1 MSHIRKAIL
10 FACSIAT
17 GTALT
22 GTAFSGTA
30 HADDP
35 AVLKRLAS
43 NGGFKGN
50 HGKQLVAKVNQRLAR
65 AADMPPTMI
74 DPVRV
79 AVNQAMLGT
88 PSAADQISAAKV
100 RLKLYAGLNVSML
113 EAMFAPKRGAIATC
127 VRDVSMTSKECAA
140 LIAAAG
146 KTSVAKAKK
155 KAAGPAAPPVM
166 VAATAPVPAASATAQ
181 ASSGSRFGSRFSSGY
196 QPPAAQASV
205 AQAPVAQ
212 APVTQAAR
220 AQPQAVAQA
229 PQQARYAPARAPA
242 VAAAPAPAYIAS
254 ASPQPAAS
262 AGFAGGDA
270 ARKEAYK
277 AQREAYM
284 ARQRQQFEER
294 RAKLQGAQLAMNDTS
309 PKPAAAA
316 PVQEAAP
323 AKAEAAPE
331 TPLDADMKAAVGDAP
346 SGAAVPAG
354 SKAGLDGEFLDGLL
368 DDPLGGTGKAK
379 KK

>member
-1 MSHIRKAIL
+1 MTHIRKAIL
-10 FACSIAT
+10 FACSIVT
-17 GTALT
+17 GTAAL
-22 GTAFSGTA
+22 SGGIA
-30 HADDP
+30 RAEDQ

-65 AADMPPTMI
+65 AADMPPTMA

-88 PSAADQISAAKV
+88 PSANDQISAAKV
-100 RLKLYAGLNVSML
+100 RLKLYAGLNVAML
-113 EAMFAPKRGAIATC
+113 EAMFTPKRGAIATC
-127 VRDVSMTSKECAA
+127 VRDVSVSAKECAA
-140 LIAAAG
+140 LVAAAG

-155 KAAGPAAPPVM
+155 KAAGPAAPRVE
-166 VAATAPVPAASATAQ
+166 VATTAPVPAASSSAQ

-196 QPPAAQASV
+196 QAPAQ
-205 AQAPVAQ
+205 QAPVAQ
-212 APVTQAAR
+212 APVQQAQPAR
-220 AQPQAVAQA
+220 APAAQPQAQ
-229 PQQARYAPARAPA
+229 PRYAAAPAPA

-270 ARKEAYK
+270 GRKEAYK

-294 RAKLQGAQLAMNDTS
+294 RAKLQGAQAAAAEPA
-309 PKPAAAA
+309 PKPAAPAQA
-316 PVQEAAP
+316 AAP

-331 TPLDADMKAAVGDAP
+331 TPLDADMKAAVAESP
-346 SGAAVPAG
+346 SGAAAATG
-354 SKAGLDGEFLDGLL
+354 TKAGLDGDFLDGLL